1 MKENEMRPLKLKF
14 TAFGP
19 YSDSQTIDFTSM
31 KSNNMFVISGPT
43 GSGKTTIFDAMSFA
57 LYGSASGSDRS
68 ADMLRS
74 DFAKDGVETEVEFE
88 FKIRQQIIN
97 IRRKPAQLRP
107 KLRGEGMRK
116 IESQVSLTIG
126 NKVYTAQAE
135 VSEKIEEL
143 IGLNKDQFKQ
153 IVLLPQGEFKK
164 LLVSDSRSKEE
175 IFRKIFNTGHIK
187 RLQEEMRIDSANIKR
202 AVDDIKLQITT
213 ILDDYPKIHN
223 AKRLNGFK
231 QNISNNLQQ
240 LNEHQLTITNELQ
253 VLQKKLD
260 NETLFKNNKQQLVEV
275 EVELKLLD
283 NQQSQIAEYKKF
295 LDNLQLI
302 INYDHNL
309 KTKAINNEQ
318 LTQLKYDLVTIKDNL
333 QTIENSDLKSRYTV
347 VKAKFDNLDKLRDEI
362 HQFKQKVVEIENEL
376 NILEKIKELNLH
388 VTTLQSEHKSNQ
400 EIVNDLSIKLDEA
413 TANKIKSDQLLE
425 QIKLNEQQ
433 LESLTC
439 KLTSY
444 KQLQTIT
451 EESKQLVNT
460 YSSLNQQVRTSQS
473 HLSQLRNDYLS
484 AQAGSLALEL
494 EDNKPCPVCGS
505 LQHPSPANEAMIVVS
520 PEQIQIAE
528 ENYTKLAA
536 NANDVMSKIE
546 VNNALITNINDNNQF
561 ITDDY
566 PKMIKELKA
575 VISNQTKLAT
585 ELQNKANSA
594 QIENELTA
602 VNEQIVIIKTNI
614 SNTNEQISE
623 LQLNLK
629 LDATELNKI
638 EQLNSQI
645 STLSD
650 EVARITNNYNQ
661 LNSELAAQLRTKDRL
676 EVETA
681 NITANISSLET
692 NLVEVNNQ
700 MGEVEAKFTTEQLTS
715 YVQQLANQQ
724 QIQEQF
730 NNYHTKLAVLNKQQL
745 VLQQSINAYSPIDVD
760 AITEKHNKLCNEHN
774 IVGNLIREYAA
785 IEYNLTNDLKRVTG
799 LESKAAADLER
810 YQIIADVSDIANGKS
825 ASKISF
831 ERYMLSI
838 YFKQI
843 IIRANQYFKTMSN
856 NRFEL
861 EYKDSSGGRSAQGLD
876 LNIIDNYTSKVRDV
890 KSLSGGESFKAAL
903 SMALGLSDIV
913 QMHSGG
919 IQIDTIFIDE
929 GFGSLDIDSLNTA
942 IDTLINIESEG
953 RMVGII
959 SHVEELKNQITNK
972 IEITP
977 SPNGSNINV
986 HFS

>member
-1 MKENEMRPLKLKF
+1 MRPLKLSF

-19 YSDSQTIDFTSM
+19 YSDSQTIDFSNM

-68 ADMLRS
+68 ADMFRS

-88 FKIRQQIIN
+88 FKIREQVIKIT
-97 IRRKPAQLRP
+97 RKPAQFRP

-116 IESQVSLTIG
+116 IESQVTLSVG
-126 NKVYTAQAE
+126 DKVYTAQAE
-135 VSEKIEEL
+135 VSEKIEEI

-187 RLQEEMRIDSANIKR
+187 RLQEEMRIDSANLKR
-202 AVDDIKLQITT
+202 TVDDIKLQIST
-213 ILDDYPKIHN
+213 ILDDYPNIHN
-223 AKRLNGFK
+223 AKRLSGFK
-231 QNISNNLQQ
+231 QHISTNLVQ
-240 LNEHQLTITNELQ
+240 LNEHQVTITNKLQ
-253 VLQKKLD
+253 TLQTKLD
-260 NETLFKNNKQQLVEV
+260 NETLFERNKQQLA
-275 EVELKLLD
+275 EVELELKVLD
-283 NQQSQIAEYKKF
+283 NQQLQIAEYKQF

-309 KTKAINNEQ
+309 KAKVTNNEQ
-318 LTQLKYDLVTIKDNL
+318 VTKLNSELVTIKDNL
-333 QTIENSDLKSRYTV
+333 QTIENSNLQSRFTAS
-347 VKAKFDNLDKLRDEI
+347 KAKFDSLDNMRAEI
-362 HQFKQKVVEIENEL
+362 QQLKQQVLVIENEL
-376 NILEKIKELNLH
+376 KVIEKIKELNLH
-388 VTTLQSEHKSNQ
+388 LTTLQANLQSNQ
-400 EIVNDLSIKLDEA
+400 ELVNELNINFDEA
-413 TANKIKSDQLLE
+413 KDNKVKCEQLQE

-433 LESLTC
+433 LETLASQYA
-439 KLTSY
+439 SY

-451 EESKQLVNT
+451 EDSQQLVNT
-460 YSSLNQQVRTSQS
+460 YSSLNHQVETSQS
-473 HLSQLRNDYLS
+473 QLSQLRNDYLS

-505 LQHPSPANEAMIVVS
+505 LQHPSPANESMAVVS
-520 PEQIQIAE
+520 PEQINIAE
-528 ENYTKLAA
+528 ANYTKLAA
-536 NANDVMSKIE
+536 KANDIMSKIE

-566 PKMIKELKA
+566 PKMINELEA
-575 VISNQTKLAT
+575 VISNQTKLFT
-585 ELQNKANSA
+585 ELQTKANSA
-594 QIENELTA
+594 QIENELMA
-602 VNEQIVIIKTNI
+602 VNQKIVIIKTNI

-623 LQLNLK
+623 LQSSLK

-638 EQLNSQI
+638 DQLNSQI

-650 EVARITNNYNQ
+650 EVALITNNYNQ
-661 LNSELAAQLRTKDRL
+661 LNSELTAQLRTKDRL

-692 NLVEVNNQ
+692 NLVVINNQ
-700 MGEVEAKFTTEQLTS
+700 IEEVEAKFTTEQLTS
-715 YVQQLANQQ
+715 YVQQLTKQQ

-730 NNYHTKLAVLNKQQL
+730 NNYHTKLAVLNKQQAE
-745 VLQQSINAYSPIDVD
+745 LQQLIREYKPIDVE
-760 AITEKHNKLCNEHN
+760 AVTAKYSKLSNEHS
-774 IVGNLIREYAA
+774 IIENLISEYAA
-785 IEYNLTNDLKRVTG
+785 IEYNLTNDLKRVTS
-799 LESKAAADLER
+799 LEAKAAADLER

-977 SPNGSNINV
+977 SSNGSNLNV